1 MGMHSDSGVVLR
13 RLEYSETSQ
22 VVVLFTRRYGKI
34 RAIAKGIRRGT
45 KKRFAAGIDLLE
57 IGNVTFSVRAPRQ
70 EALATLTE
78 WNQTRL
84 GSGLRVLLPR
94 LYAAV
99 SLAEIT
105 AALTDEGD
113 SREDGLDAVIAA
125 RSGWVGADEP
135 LPTVVWFHGALL
147 RGIGSIPRFDA
158 CVHCSATDDLAYFS
172 SHDGGLLCGDCAA
185 RRPERRRVSKE
196 TMQALRSGSWPA
208 RATGVLRLFDYHI
221 AHLMGREPRLG
232 QKLLA

>member
-22 VVVLFTRRYGKI
+22 VVVLFTRRHGKI

-57 IGNVTFSVRAPRQ
+57 IGNVTFSVQAPRQ

-84 GSGLRVLLPR
+84 GSGLRLRLPR
-94 LYAAV
+94 LYAAMY
-99 SLAEIT
+99 LAEIT
-105 AALTDEGD
+105 AALT
-113 SREDGLDAVIAA
+113 EDGDPHVDVFDALIEAITA
-125 RSGWVGADEP
+125 LAESDEP
-135 LPTVVWFHGALL
+135 LPTVVRFQGALL

-232 QKLLA
+232 KKLLA